1 MRWKY
6 NPLILWRISAGQLG
20 LHVTIPLSLFF
31 KNYSKIFIQTDNCVF
46 CSDEKKRKI
55 IEKWRIHIQIASRG
69 KSCHSASTNV
79 REKRVGVKWC
89 LVPTDIWLQFFLQ
102 YFLISLKDR
111 NYETE
116 LSGHYIRH
124 ESRKRFLSQPWEFLP
139 QAFKW
144 NC

>member
-89 LVPTDIWLQFFLQ
+89 LVPTRHLAAVFPSIFFNLAEDRIVWT
-102 YFLISLKDR
+102 LHWTWIS
-111 NYETE
+111 ETF
-116 LSGHYIRH
+116 SISTVR
-124 ESRKRFLSQPWEFLP
+124 
-139 QAFKW
+139 AFTTDV
-144 NC
+144 

>member
-79 REKRVGVKWC
+79 REKTPASWVYRWDSIKD
-89 LVPTDIWLQFFLQ
+89 TN
-102 YFLISLKDR
+102 YELISKKFNTYKKTLWATSTLIKHLLAKSAD
-111 NYETE
+111 
-116 LSGHYIRH
+116 H
-124 ESRKRFLSQPWEFLP
+124 
-139 QAFKW
+139 
-144 NC
+144 